1 MMLRRT
7 MVVNFKPVATYLFDL
22 ITRVGTLPALSAV
35 FG

>member
-7 MVVNFKPVATYLFDL
+7 MVVNFKSVATDLFDL
-22 ITRVGTLPALSAV
+22 MTRVGTLPALSAA